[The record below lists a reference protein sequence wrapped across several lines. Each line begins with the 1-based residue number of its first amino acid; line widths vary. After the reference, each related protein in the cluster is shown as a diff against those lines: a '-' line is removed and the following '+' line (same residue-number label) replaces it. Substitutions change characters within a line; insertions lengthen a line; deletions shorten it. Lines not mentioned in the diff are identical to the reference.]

1 MTCSAKAK
9 IQNFRSWTNVFD
21 KMPTMIPYQSCAL
34 QIGDGKVLHS
44 LQDRT
49 HLGLLYD
56 MGASRLCCNRQTA
69 PNLEKSYLCCVPLHQ
84 SLLKHFWRQRGF
96 WRYGVDPDNRSMQG
110 SLWKTTEHRQGS
122 TKGKNISVKLCHAI
136 GGPEAFSERMLNV
149 IIDRK
154 SANDYALMETESVV
168 EECKWIWMPFAIF
181 RICIDQWKNCW
192 VWQIKCYP
200 IHLKI
205 SKSTTEATRLHP
217 FIQ

>member
-34 QIGDGKVLHS
+34 QIGVDGKVLHS

-168 EECKWIWMPFAIF
+168 EEDLQTSGKTVESDRSNAI
-181 RICIDQWKNCW
+181 
-192 VWQIKCYP
+192 
-200 IHLKI
+200 
-205 SKSTTEATRLHP
+205 P
-217 FIQ
+217 FILRSPRALQKQQDFIHSSSSLSEYLFT